1 MPLVYLGDAFGLVWR
16 TIVLTLCAKSKGIGS
31 EKQRLTCK
39 LIRWFRC
46 SKEKKSGTA
55 RTISAFLRR
64 DVSKGDFPCSTR

>member
-1 MPLVYLGDAFGLVWR
+1 MPRVYLGDAFGLVWR

-46 SKEKKSGTA
+46 SKEKKIRNRSHDLSFCKAG
-55 RTISAFLRR
+55 RE
-64 DVSKGDFPCSTR
+64 